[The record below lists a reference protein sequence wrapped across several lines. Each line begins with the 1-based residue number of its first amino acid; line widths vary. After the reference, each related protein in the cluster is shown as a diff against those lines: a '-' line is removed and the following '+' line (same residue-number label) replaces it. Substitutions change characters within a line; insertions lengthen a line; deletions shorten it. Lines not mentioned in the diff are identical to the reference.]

1 MSPAMAKAVDELLG
15 ASTNLS
21 SESSKLVA
29 DAGRKLKRLVAC
41 EGMPSPTR
49 AAGEGEREPAPRPL
63 PRQGSCRRSM
73 GVVEKSLVERDVR
86 CSVMKLVSVK
96 MSGCGGSSSKWTANR
111 HHSQGE
117 MKRMR
122 HQ

>member
-1 MSPAMAKAVDELLG
+1 MRPAMATDMDELLG

-21 SESSKLVA
+21 SLSSTPVVA
-29 DAGRKLKRLVAC
+29 GEKLKRLVAC
-41 EGMPSPTR
+41 EGMLSPMR

-86 CSVMKLVSVK
+86 CSVMKLVS
-96 MSGCGGSSSKWTANR
+96 GCGCGSSKWTANR
-111 HHSQGE
+111 RHSQGE
-117 MKRMR
+117 MKRMQ

>member
-86 CSVMKLVSVK
+86 CSVMKLVS
-96 MSGCGGSSSKWTANR
+96 GCGCGSSKWTANR
-111 HHSQGE
+111 RHSQGE
-117 MKRMR
+117 MKRMQ